1 MNINRILTSD
11 KFEHSDKGFKYFIGY
26 KEDDIIKSL
35 CILLPQ
41 MSGFIKYFDNGRKK
55 LSFMIEDDSIL
66 VKYNEIWNKDKEIKY
81 IKFHSNPVYDKKYI
95 KTKVKEFHGAVNINI
110 WGNKSPKVGV
120 RYTCIACISIDSVLK
135 IEKNVRRM

>member
-41 MSGFIKYFDNGRKK
+41 MSGFVKYFDNGRKK

-66 VKYNEIWNKDKEIKY
+66 VKYNEIWNKDKEIKD

-95 KTKVKEFHGAVNINI
+95 KTKVKEFHGVVNINI